1 MPFSL
6 PIKAKRL
13 SPKKMALAFALAGL
27 VAMPALQ
34 TPAMAQVSAL
44 AAKAKQGI
52 NVTNFKL
59 DNGMEVV
66 IIPDRRAPVV
76 THMVWY
82 KAGSADEPPGKSG
95 IAHYLEHLMF
105 KGTKTVKG
113 GEFSAK
119 VSENGGQENAFTSYD
134 YTGYFQ
140 RVTPSLLGEMMRLE
154 ADRMENLVL
163 TDEVIDP
170 ERSVVLEE
178 RNSRIENRPE
188 GLFNEAMSAAMYR
201 NHRYG
206 VPIIGWRH
214 EIEKLDKDAAIDFYD
229 RFYTPNNA
237 ILVVAGDV
245 DPEEVRKLALET
257 YGKVAR
263 RAEPG
268 NRVRLSEPP
277 FRAPH
282 RISMTHERV
291 TTPSWQRRYL
301 VPSYYSAEGGEV
313 GEELDL
319 LSEIIGGGATSRIQ
333 RKIVIEDKI
342 ASSAGAWYQ
351 GSSKD
356 DTTFGFYG
364 TPRPGVTVEQLEAAI
379 DAVIADVRENGVTQ
393 EELDRAKKRLLRS
406 TIMARDSQ
414 STLARIYGASL
425 AIGATVEEIEKWPDD
440 MMATKLEDVNAAAK
454 KYLDI
459 NASVTGT
466 LSPAARKAA
475 TTEQPKEG

>member
-1 MPFSL
+1 MPLTS
-6 PIKAKRL
+6 RL
-13 SPKKMALAFALAGL
+13 RNFTLALAGSGIML
-27 VAMPALQ
+27 AVPFSSFA
-34 TPAMAQVSAL
+34 TPVFAQEIVL
-44 AAKAKQGI
+44 ADKAREGLK
-52 NVTNFKL
+52 VTDFKL
-59 DNGMEVV
+59 DNGMQVV
-66 IIPDRRAPVV
+66 VIPDRRAPVV
-76 THMVWY
+76 THMIWY
-82 KAGSADEPPGKSG
+82 NAGSADEPPGSSG

-188 GLFNEAMSAAMYR
+188 GLFNEAMSAALYR

-214 EIEKLDKDAAIDFYD
+214 EIEKLDKAAAIDFYD
-229 RFYTPNNA
+229 KFYTPNNA
-237 ILVVAGDV
+237 VLVVAGDV
-245 DPEEVRKLALET
+245 DPDEVRKLALET

-263 RAEPG
+263 RADPST
-268 NRVRLSEPP
+268 RTRLKEPP
-277 FRAPH
+277 SRAPH
-282 RISMTHERV
+282 RINMTHERV
-291 TTPSWQRRYL
+291 TTPNWQRRYR
-301 VPSYYSAEGGEV
+301 VPSYFNSES

-319 LSEIIGGGATSRIQ
+319 LSEVIGGGSTSRIN

-342 ASSAGAWYQ
+342 ASNAGAWYQ
-351 GSSKD
+351 GGSKD

-364 TPRPGVTVEQLEAAI
+364 TPRPGKTLEDVEQAI
-379 DAVIADVRENGVTQ
+379 DAVIEDVLENGITQ
-393 EELDRAKKRLLRS
+393 EELDRAKNRLLRS
-406 TIMARDSQ
+406 TILARDSQ
-414 STLARIYGASL
+414 STLARIYGASITL
-425 AIGATVEEIEKWPDD
+425 GSTVEKIQAWPDELKS
-440 MMATKLEDVNAAAK
+440 TTLEQVNAAGR
-454 KYLDI
+454 KYLDLKR
-459 NASVTGT
+459 SVTGT
-466 LSPAARKAA
+466 LSPKPKQQASHQA
-475 TTEQPKEG
+475 PKEG